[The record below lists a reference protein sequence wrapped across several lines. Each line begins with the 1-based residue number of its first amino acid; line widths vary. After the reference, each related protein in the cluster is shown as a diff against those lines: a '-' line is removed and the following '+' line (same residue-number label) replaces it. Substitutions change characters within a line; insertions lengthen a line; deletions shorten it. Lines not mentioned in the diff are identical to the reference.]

1 MRAKLQVKDGKKVNL
16 QLRDVFGK
24 AAVHK
29 EVKDELKRSDRL
41 KMFSP
46 YKVLGWTYER

>member
-1 MRAKLQVKDGKKVNL
+1 MRAQLQIRDGKKVNL

-29 EVKDELKRSDRL
+29 EVRDELKRSNRL
-41 KMFSP
+41 EMFRP
-46 YKVLGWTYER
+46 YKVLGWTYKR